1 MSPHGQEVNLSPY
14 LEGEKGGGDCSYGEH
29 VPLDSVWNEMVV
41 DRLKDIWNNQ
51 DYNKVKD
58 KKTAADLI
66 AIQIKSGSPS
76 TGTGWLKLF

>member
-1 MSPHGQEVNLSPY
+1 MSPHGQEVDLSPY
-14 LEGEKGGGDCSYGEH
+14 LEGEKVEEIVVMANVYH
-29 VPLDSVWNEMVV
+29 LTVWNEMVV
-41 DRLKDIWNNQ
+41 DRLKDIWNIQ

>member
-1 MSPHGQEVNLSPY
+1 MEEIVVMANVYHLT
-14 LEGEKGGGDCSYGEH
+14 
-29 VPLDSVWNEMVV
+29 VWNEMVV